1 VGRTSFGRVVFNGIE
16 YGHDIVVCNGRVR
29 RRRKELS
36 AHMRPRYGHTPL
48 AGEELKTYLEEC
60 GRPEVIF
67 VGTGVYGALPLTE
80 DTEEL
85 FKELSQAGV
94 EIVKSVTNDGLLTMV
109 EREQRRYLAVIHV
122 TC

>member
-1 VGRTSFGRVVFNGIE
+1 MGRTGFGKVVFNSVE
-16 YGHDIVVCNGRVR
+16 YDHDIVVCNGHVR

-36 AHMRPRYGHTPL
+36 AHMRSSYGHTPL
-48 AGEELKTYLEEC
+48 TRHELETYINEC

-67 VGTGVYGALPLTE
+67 IGTGVYGALPITE
-80 DTEEL
+80 DAEEL

-94 EIVKSVTNDGLLTMV
+94 ESVKSVTNDELLARI
-109 EREQRRYLAVIHV
+109 EKEQRRYLAVIHV

>member
-1 VGRTSFGRVVFNGIE
+1 MGRASFGKIVFNGVE

-36 AHMRPRYGHTPL
+36 AHMRSKYGHTPL
-48 AGEELKTYLEEC
+48 TGDELKTYLKEC
-60 GRPEVIF
+60 DKPEVLF

-85 FKELSQAGV
+85 LKELSQDG
-94 EIVKSVTNDGLLTMV
+94 IVIIRSVTNDEFLAKV
-109 EREQRRYLAVIHV
+109 ERERRKYLAIIHV

>member
-1 VGRTSFGRVVFNGIE
+1 MGRTSFGRAVFNGVE
-16 YGHDIVVCNGRVR
+16 YVHDIVVCSGRVR

-48 AGEELKTYLEEC
+48 TGEELKTYLEEC
-60 GRPEVIF
+60 GEPEVIF

-80 DTEEL
+80 DAEEL
-85 FKELSQAGV
+85 LRELSRTGV
-94 EIVKSVTNDGLLTMV
+94 EIVKSVTNDELLAMV
-109 EREQRRYLAVIHV
+109 EREQRKYLAVIHV